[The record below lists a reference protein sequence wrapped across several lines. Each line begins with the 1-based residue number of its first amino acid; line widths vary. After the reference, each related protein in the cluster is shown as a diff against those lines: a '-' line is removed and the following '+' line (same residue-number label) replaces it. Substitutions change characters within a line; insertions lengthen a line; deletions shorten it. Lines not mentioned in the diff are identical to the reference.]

1 MQHDRGES
9 ILSKLSSPSSSAI
22 RRGPKNIDLHPVTN
36 TTYTEVF
43 TSPVKVSRKSTVEQN
58 SWPIFHGPHSDL
70 ISDSLKTIPFAKT
83 QNQPVNQLLMTATFW
98 NNLSLCI
105 RQQQEQQHHQHEQHQ
120 PYQLQPTEKITQK
133 LPRLNYTV
141 CSFDGAESIN
151 PSPEDKGFGLKLGRL
166 GDKRTRYIDESLAIT
181 GSTLDIKSTAVTTP
195 SSTQPMT
202 VQATSTDL
210 QENLVKEAQVFTS
223 PVKVSRKS
231 TVEQNS
237 WPIFHGPH
245 SDLISDSLKTIPFAK
260 TQNQPVNQL
269 LMTATFW
276 NNLSLCIRQQQEQ
289 QHHQHEQHQPYQ
301 LQPTEKIHQKL
312 PHLNYTVCSFDGAE
326 SINPSP
332 EDKGL
337 V

>member
-1 MQHDRGES
+1 MQYDRGES

-58 SWPIFHGPHSDL
+58 SWPIFHGPHSGL
-70 ISDSLKTIPFAKT
+70 ISDNLKTIPFAKT

-105 RQQQEQQHHQHEQHQ
+105 RQQQEQQHHQHEQHP
-120 PYQLQPTEKITQK
+120 PYQLQPTEKIHQK
-133 LPRLNYTV
+133 LPHLNYTV
-141 CSFDGAESIN
+141 RSFDDAESIN

-181 GSTLDIKSTAVTTP
+181 GTTLAIKSTAATTP

-210 QENLVKEAQVFTS
+210 QENLVNEALSENSQTTIRCPVCRTVIHGHELTAHLRLELEQVRDDQWFSKFSSSTS
-223 PVKVSRKS
+223 PQS
-231 TVEQNS
+231 
-237 WPIFHGPH
+237 
-245 SDLISDSLKTIPFAK
+245 
-260 TQNQPVNQL
+260 
-269 LMTATFW
+269 
-276 NNLSLCIRQQQEQ
+276 
-289 QHHQHEQHQPYQ
+289 QHETKRHASTEQIHSEMRYHEFLKIKSRRTMRNSKSIFQ
-301 LQPTEKIHQKL
+301 L
-312 PHLNYTVCSFDGAE
+312 N
-326 SINPSP
+326 
-332 EDKGL
+332 
-337 V
+337 